1 MNDKPADYKSIKRE
15 FSSDAPGDPER
26 FRRVELTNQ
35 EMMAQGDA
43 MRATFESIAGPVAK
57 IAADLAARP
66 LDRVVIVGCGDSWIS
81 GIGVRLAMERCSA
94 FRSRPSRPSTWSST
108 ASP

>member
-1 MNDKPADYKSIKRE
+1 MMNDKPADYKSIKRE

-43 MRATFESIAGPVAK
+43 MRATFDSIREPV
-57 IAADLAARP
+57 
-66 LDRVVIVGCGDSWIS
+66 G
-81 GIGVRLAMERCSA
+81 RLPPTS
-94 FRSRPSRPSTWSST
+94 PPGHST
-108 ASP
+108 AW